1 MTISFP
7 DVQLHIGMRYLA
19 QARDAHRRTSGKS
32 KLTMMLLVDVTAS
45 FWTGG
50 RENRRLALP

>member
-50 RENRRLALP
+50 RENLALP